1 MKTFRIA
8 FGLVGLLLLF
18 TSAAFAAD
26 EAKGPHPFS
35 VADGQL
41 KFTAVEGWSPTK
53 PGSNIIEHEF
63 SVPASEGDAAA
74 GRVTVMGAGGSID
87 ANIDRWYTQF
97 TQPDGSSTREKAKV
111 KKITVDGEDVHVVD
125 IAGTFKDQ
133 RGPFAPAVERE
144 KYRML
149 AAIVVTKKLGNY
161 FIKFYGPERTVA
173 DNEGNFNK
181 LIESLEHK

>member
-1 MKTFRIA
+1 MKIA
-8 FGLVGLLLLF
+8 RFALGLVCLSLLV
-18 TSAAFAAD
+18 TVAAHAAD

-41 KFTAVEGWSPTK
+41 KFTAVEGWNPTK

-63 SVPASEGDAAA
+63 TVPASEGDANA
-74 GRVTVMGAGGSID
+74 GRVTVMGAGGSVEQ
-87 ANIDRWYTQF
+87 NIDRWFTQF
-97 TQPDGSSTREKAKV
+97 SQPDGGSTRDKAKV
-111 KKITVDGEDVHVVD
+111 KKITVDGEDIHMVD
-125 IAGTFKDQ
+125 ISGTFKDQ
-133 RGPFAPAVERE
+133 KGPFAPAVERE

-161 FIKFYGPERTVA
+161 FIKFYGPERTVT
-173 DNEGNFNK
+173 DNEGNFTK